1 MLQSTL
7 QELQELSEQT
17 FLLALQSQ
25 VKQQLSERI
34 ETPPSDL
41 SPSPS
46 VSQLLNLLRE
56 VLSVG
61 GVAERRQQDLTK
73 VRGEGLCGIFQLQ
86 DTMDYPYA
94 DYPICCLTMQF
105 LGLFGTVWHGH

>member
-25 VKQQLSERI
+25 VKQQLSERVD
-34 ETPPSDL
+34 TPPSDL

-61 GVAERRQQDLTK
+61 SIAERRQQDLTK
-73 VRGEGLCGIFQLQ
+73 VRCERLCGIFQLQ
-86 DTMDYPYA
+86 DTLDYR
-94 DYPICCLTMQF
+94 ICDVSVQF
-105 LGLFGTVWHGH
+105 LGLLGSVGHSCSVH

>member
-1 MLQSTL
+1 
-7 QELQELSEQT
+7 
-17 FLLALQSQ
+17 LALQSQ